1 MKQLIAIPLML
12 LALIGNTQ
20 ENVSLAI
27 YQDLGLAV
35 RSDDY
40 GNNPFTIDVTMKFLM
55 NGNHLLSYKGNF
67 IGYTHMGA
75 IVEIAD
81 LAGGNYTRYGA
92 ELGFTFTHIYIGNL
106 RTEITPLVNYG
117 FLERT
122 HHVESYNGQGAYNP
136 TFTVRAWEFGLQ
148 YGIPLSPHIKLLAL
162 GTITQAND
170 LQVLWGDDAK
180 KWRKNFS
187 IGIEI
192 AFTKPTIHK

>member
-1 MKQLIAIPLML
+1 ML

-20 ENVSLAI
+20 ENVSLAV

-40 GNNPFTIDVTMKFLM
+40 GNSPFTIDLTVKLLM
-55 NGNHLLSYKGNF
+55 NGNHLLSHKGNF
-67 IGYTHMGA
+67 IGYTHIGP

-81 LAGGNYTRYGA
+81 LAGGNYIRYGA
-92 ELGFTFTHIYIGNL
+92 EIGFTFTQIYIGKF

-117 FLERT
+117 FLSRT
-122 HHVESYNGQGAYNP
+122 HHVESYNGQGAYDP
-136 TFTVRAWEFGLQ
+136 IFTVRAWEFGLG
-148 YGIPLSPHIKLLAL
+148 YGVPLSPYIKILAL

-192 AFTKPTIHK
+192 SFK